1 MAKRVRSADIYRR
14 MNPELPEFWNIS
26 MLAARGRAQGLK
38 LTSVYAGVLISQGR
52 GPRICAT
59 CGEFVL
65 ITPEDGQAWLDE
77 KIAARQVLDRRD
89 AYEGMAATL
98 AAA

>member
-38 LTSVYAGVLISQGR
+38 LTSVYAS
-52 GPRICAT
+52 
-59 CGEFVL
+59 
-65 ITPEDGQAWLDE
+65 
-77 KIAARQVLDRRD
+77 
-89 AYEGMAATL
+89 
-98 AAA
+98 